1 MALTKRQSQVLTY
14 VAEFIAANHYC
25 PSFEEIAKRMNLA
38 SAATVH
44 KHILVLDEKGY
55 LKRDAHRS
63 RALEVTDK
71 YYELLDRDE
80 RRLDRYHRDVK
91 YGTPLAGE
99 IVAGQPLE
107 AYENHENLSFD
118 DVIRQEGVFALRVKG
133 NSMVDDHILDGDYVL
148 IEKTSR
154 AQPGEIVVALV
165 DQSETTLKRY
175 FPEGTLVRLQPANME
190 MEPILLSP
198 DRVEVQGR
206 LIAVH
211 RRYR

>member
-25 PSFEEIAKRMNLA
+25 PSFDEIAKSMNLA

-44 KHILVLDEKGY
+44 KHILALDEKGY
-55 LKRDAHRS
+55 LRRDANRS

-71 YYELLDRDE
+71 YYELLRRDE
-80 RRLDRYHRDVK
+80 RRLDRYHREVK
-91 YGTPLAGE
+91 YATPLAGE

-107 AYENHENLSFD
+107 AYENHESLSFD
-118 DVIRQEGVFALRVKG
+118 DVIRKDGVFALRVKG
-133 NSMVDDHILDGDYVL
+133 NSMIDDHILDGDYVV
-148 IEKTSR
+148 IQKTNR

-165 DQSETTLKRY
+165 DKSETTLKRY
-175 FPEGTLVRLQPANME
+175 FPEGTLVRLQPANMQ
-190 MEPILLSP
+190 MEPILLEP